1 MRSSH
6 LGFWSGNLFLIA
18 PFPDLCLLVPF
29 HSVYT
34 LLLQKIKLFSLYFQ
48 CGDTFIQLYTE
59 LCKYAIN
66 IDKGNMEKEL
76 NENENLQ
83 AVKERQFAIA
93 KTCVRMAYMLREYDF
108 RIAKIC
114 GLTAFALD
122 TTFDSLNL
130 VNRLYWT
137 VKFTAA
143 TSSGSK
149 VDPATL
155 YEIERLLEPLR
166 PNVLDPEFTWK
177 KIIPLCKKYK
187 TERDVLLKESCQY
200 VPVLKDPKQSLK
212 YFKKGSSTISASSVN
227 QGPSASGTDS
237 RKVPEQE
244 IKKPTAVDIDR
255 LLGQQFPRGVGKS
268 MQDYSMKDLDKTIDD
283 LKKSIN
289 EETQYR
295 KILHEAGFTGKE
307 KKQKG
312 PTIPKD
318 PNVKKERVKKEP
330 KQDQQRSISK
340 TTIPQT
346 HPQLSKGRPSIAEQ
360 THQQQYQGSD
370 KMAPPAAHR
379 STPGPFSPPVAHQ
392 GSPGFRSPPVAH
404 ASHHPSSPR
413 DLISPKPSGSN
424 QYPSQV
430 YRQNSVPAQFSPNT
444 YSTGSVNQKTPFSS
458 SPSSSLSSSSYRP
471 PSVSQTASDM
481 LKQSLSTKIHSEMLR
496 NRQHLSGS
504 VSQLNT
510 GSSSLPGSNLQR
522 QHSVPNLPS
531 TVTNEN
537 LKRSYTIEYATN
549 ASSSPA
555 ECARIAQ
562 QIAQMH
568 LKQRAEREKLEG
580 KKPRKPRQKK
590 VQDVPKTSLTS
601 RSVPNKSQL
610 SEMLGQTVKTGAE
623 TNSERV
629 QNIVHIRNQILQ
641 AENANRLTS
650 DSRQMNPSFQQ
661 MGNAANLNLSNNAN
675 LTQQTVRNDPNI
687 NSGQSQQADPRAQN
701 PKFYLTS
708 NSAINK
714 LKKDETGGLNLT
726 DSTGLAVKPVFSM
739 IVPRSLTTPDN
750 QEELVRRVTNM
761 VKKATSAQES
771 PGTYLAPPRSN
782 TALQRASSPQVQSNV
797 RPTSSSANQSQQKT
811 AEDIKS
817 TPVPDHVLEFLKTKS
832 KGEQRPQKPE
842 PNRMLVRSV
851 SLTTQDQN
859 RSINSL
865 QSSTASARPATV
877 TSRQQIQS
885 PGLVPTST
893 NMEVSANASSQ
904 LTAMSGVALPQ
915 SQSSLNILAN
925 VATNSAAL
933 PGQQQNNIPTNY
945 GNQNQAPTGSDGS
958 TNIAMITKQPIQ
970 NLQRPNIPQQNIVPQ
985 TTLQQKMKYT
995 TQTST
1000 EARIRLPVVTSEQ
1013 SEQRFMHVF
1022 DQFGNKQ
1029 IVNMTPQTHLMPSNA
1044 QTDLSQLTIGGA
1056 QSNLAQQS
1064 QSSSTLS
1071 LHQIA
1076 PSTGS
1081 ISNFIPLQP
1090 SIPTVAFDSTGTI
1103 ASRLQPEG
1111 FNVVNTGVPATPQM
1125 SSTTETATA
1134 TAPRQQF
1141 NIVPELSPAVVQQIL
1156 TDLMK
1161 TGSQQDHTS
1170 QGQGQKVSAISPQTQ
1185 NPPQQQHKRD
1195 IYIFPKS
1202 LADGAMQIMKDS
1214 GTGSIAKT
1222 VLDHTKQVLSGST
1235 LNQAVQNTTSG
1246 QFYSPN
1252 YMNSSSDTLSTSQI
1266 PNRTSSFVRQNTVP
1280 MSHSQTNMPNQLLQV
1295 PDLPDLNQFG
1305 IDEILR
1311 TDNVTD
1317 QNNQR
1322 PEITEKQPQKYVN
1335 KTNELN
1341 ANQMSAVSGKMT
1353 DKMIPKQLPSSS
1365 QTASSQD
1372 VIKINSDQDMLKH
1385 VESLLSGKKNITLA
1399 KETGQVVKQASADAE
1414 KNLGPGPV
1422 HRQDNTMDK
1431 KLSTTNPLLNAA
1443 LSQHEEVENKVTQ
1456 GKSTFFNAARL
1467 AKEREE
1473 REMKMKQEKANT
1485 KSNDDK
1491 LSVKICGICSQTFN
1505 TLEKLREH
1513 VQFNLCPSKQ
1523 CKVCESMF
1531 SSLEELRNHLKTPC
1545 KGTKGK
1551 QLKDFEYTKIFV
1563 CSKCNFTSQNEK
1575 IGTKHIENCHVGSP
1589 VKAKVTIWF
1598 KCHMC
1603 REVLHDKDLAY
1614 KHISR
1619 FCPQLKAAKAQ
1630 QDAQNA
1636 MDKLKGKADRS
1647 VCPNKP
1653 ELSYKDPKSFIQD
1666 CFVPEN
1672 SQIKDV
1678 KQEMSV
1684 IPRQTTKIDNIL
1696 ESNKTVDAKSLNIEK
1711 LVPENV
1717 KVGGSEIKMEKE
1729 AVTPHLKK
1737 LEQNSLKADLK
1748 VSTEDNDRS
1757 KTNMDKTDIT
1767 ISSEKESSIKGKGEA
1782 VTNTKVDSKSVR
1794 NESEEAD
1801 VKITETQGK
1810 SNENVKK
1817 LTNSILGE
1825 IKKAMSDVLKKDKE
1839 NQYKTEK
1846 ERTEVEESTLS
1857 EKKTSQSVEKR
1868 STRTP
1873 RKEKTEETG
1882 KSGEKQSL
1890 SRKQLLSLKRQT
1902 PESDLN
1908 ESQSCKLCLY
1918 STSNQRSLA
1927 RHYTQA
1933 HDFGFKL
1940 QSKRYRCKYCDVSFQ
1955 SSSKVKIK
1963 GHVMKHSEILLNQI
1977 AKCKH
1982 LNRNY
1987 PHLTPEKNTKNDR
2000 NTVFSP
2006 RRMKKHLKAR
2016 AARSKCAENLKRLSY
2031 GQKKGVEDES
2041 DSESEERSRGR
2052 PRKYPVGKEPYI
2064 VNKKLYQQ
2072 QQKDTKHNN
2081 KEKTTQIVS
2090 ENNSRVNRTLQ
2101 KDKNRTLQK
2110 DKNQSKIST
2119 RSHPGKDI
2127 IKAGSVKEGQKIKV
2141 KHNDSRKKEEIA
2153 KGNVSSDDEISE
2165 SDVEAGSPIRT
2176 RLRKRKLSH
2185 ADVDDSSTDVASN
2198 STRKLR
2204 RSDAGKEASVKSDG
2218 STGNNENLK
2227 KNEETSNNVIARN
2240 KRKKSE
2246 SDDTKDILENN
2257 DSHKDKEHR
2266 RSLRPRRSKTV
2277 KETSESESESS
2288 EEESASDI
2296 RKSLRSRGHNV
2307 NKGEMEQLDSDA
2319 DYEPSDEDVDVVPLS
2334 KRLRR
2339 RSGTVQASTSEF
2351 VQRDQNKEGQTNRKR
2366 NLRGEES
2373 HSEESDDDFTDDRP
2387 RKSVGSERRSPR
2399 GSVRASNKSRTAQD
2413 SRLQIHTESSS
2424 MSEGE
2429 GRATPVKERLRERRS
2444 LNTSSKENK
2453 NVKDQKISKTTKVT
2467 DKVEPS
2473 RDRNLRPRRQTRQ
2486 NASFEGDVQASID
2499 VIFDAVEEEYD
2510 TLKTNELQADD
2521 ESDKDSLIEIVSE
2534 SSEEE
2539 STSKSRKQNKV
2550 KKGPVRSKAK
2560 GKAEEEELSEDDR
2573 FEVLPETNVSKESKS
2588 LSVLLDPDEEFGSQ
2602 VEVTLSE
2609 KQPKN
2614 KEVKT
2619 QNASMKEKVI
2629 KPVQASESIDDDEF
2643 AFVRTNNETT
2653 IDNKKDVDESSKDKL
2668 KTVIIEDDEFSFVST
2683 TSTTGTKAKSEN
2695 NAKPA
2700 DNFGSE
2706 FLKFTQKQLSVKSNS
2721 NESDESGEEIND
2733 SNVQELNL
2741 KKNKPDVPECQSEKS
2756 VKAIAGPMHEKLKS
2770 LRDGSEVETHES
2782 HQGQSKAEVTT
2793 NRRNDG
2799 ESNFAAAFQAFAGVS
2814 KLRELASKELTV
2826 PSAEKQKV
2834 KESMPEAKMTTLK
2847 INVEQSTE
2855 KPPNDNITSPVTSPV
2870 IGIKKP
2876 GFEDAFQEFFQKK
2889 LRLGSKE
2896 VKNMATTSAGKS
2908 KQIDVL
2914 KVKSLEES
2922 LPPCNVLIN
2931 RLTEKEIDKYTSP
2944 KQAKLL
2950 SARSDSVEL
2959 KESIVESPKPES
2971 VEPGKEI
2978 SKEVEEIIILDSDD
2992 ESQEETSEIVLIDSD
3007 DVLSSAEVEDLNEK
3021 SLDKLDTDEIENIAG
3036 YSVKLVSPENSQL
3049 SENVTDDVSKG
3060 PVTDKTREQQDVSFI
3075 EEESEQTVDSEI
3087 DTTKSNVDTL
3097 RTDEQQDV
3105 SIIEEESAQTVESET
3120 DTTKSNVDTLRTDEQ
3135 QDVCIIEE
3143 ESAQTVD
3150 SEIDSTK
3157 SNVDTLRTDE
3167 QQDVNIIEEESEQTV
3182 QSEKETNDSNVD
3194 TLRTDEQQGV
3204 SIIEEES
3211 TQTVESETD
3220 TTKSNVHTLRTDEQ
3234 QDVSIIEGES
3244 AQTVESE
3251 TDTTKS
3257 NVDTLRTDEQ
3267 QDVSIIEEESAQTV
3281 ESYIETTNSNVD
3293 TLRTDE
3299 QQGVSIIKEESAQTV
3314 KSEIETTNSNVDTL
3328 RTDEQQDISIIEEES
3343 AHTVE
3348 SETDATKSIV
3358 DKLRTDGNSQG
3369 DDAEPLQDR
3378 KKVVDELITSTDDE
3392 IVQET
3397 KGSSKEA
3404 INVKEVPQKLMNKEL
3419 INEDTS
3425 TNEPENLE
3433 SKITDQEIELVQTTE
3448 SAAVDINTETMKD
3461 KDLDSFN
3468 EDPSKQDNQSLQTME
3483 TEEEQSKLNLQSQ
3496 SIQEKYKEENANS
3509 VLDEESKITV
3519 NSDILSAA
3527 KETTYSD
3534 GKTCIEMKETSE
3546 ETVSSEESEVVDS
3559 LKSVTAY
3566 NNTQIDE
3573 ENGLGSMTEL
3583 LDQEGSSLQMSET
3596 ENISD
3601 NLDTSESEKTDQ
3613 VDYTEPVHNVIK
3625 DAEVT
3630 NVSDNKV
3637 EKLVTEKEG
3646 LSKEAETIEES
3657 DHGVDTEYEKEDNQ
3671 AHEPDLSEMLDPT
3684 EIDDLE
3690 LIEIGQKK
3698 NSVNIETAKET
3709 LTFESESTRELDDI
3723 LEVKDKTQNQEKND
3737 VVITENDFHISETDV
3752 FATIDDN
3759 ENNMMNDENICSS
3772 ESRKED
3778 IDLNYH
3784 KGIEV
3789 GSDIHAENFCEE
3801 QQTHTDVEDSRVI
3814 NIEELPIDTQIGQTS
3829 DTEITQ
3835 SGNMTVEKTFT
3846 EMKSNDAENILNTTE
3861 SESVIAHIPTENIF
3875 NEMNV
3880 LEGRETPNPEE
3891 NPCEEGI
3898 KIAKGKGKDLK
3909 AIQNNVC
3916 IDAQRFHE
3924 RLSNKEQDGNDNT
3937 CMEEMS
3943 AVDHSELPE
3952 VTQDSTEQERHS
3964 ILCEEKNDTSTNI
3977 CIDTAM
3983 HQEFEM
3989 ESYPGKTLTQ
3999 ADKVPVSPEYAD
4011 LSNTNE
4017 HGEVLN
4023 SELKTF
4029 TSTEMEGSNPVSD
4042 DGDVMVEEL
4051 EMANQIVELDNK
4063 CGNQQQE
4070 SQDSLNLSPESK
4082 ITIQPEVILT
4092 INSQMPEFE
4101 ASKLD
4106 SCRVKDSTA
4115 LASDNTFQS
4124 GIAVSTKD
4132 DLPKNDSNSQIL
4144 ESENKTELLASSTSP
4159 LKEKLVPYS
4168 DDESDGELSEM
4179 AEGTKNVNDN
4189 QEDITDLKLYEDE
4202 EHIQEFDGSENNV
4215 DTTIEVNSE
4224 MSDLKSV
4231 PEYEPCHK
4239 PLESVESTIEDSC
4252 DENQEPMPS
4261 ELSSELSKP
4270 VDINYVVE
4278 TSDQEI
4284 ESLENKES
4292 NSISDSLATSEI
4304 ENVLSQ
4310 EEQMAFA
4317 YLRSVWKEKE
4327 IDVLKKEN
4335 TEESEEDSDDY
4346 NERTARTSKEIQNVR
4361 TLSVGEE
4368 SKNSDFSG
4376 EVATCQE
4383 LSDSN
4388 SSFITTDPL
4397 VSSSDFDSNHEGK
4410 TEAIDNTACGD
4421 AAQRLFETGDSLKVP
4436 VEPSDAVI
4444 SSVEFQQVETEPAME
4459 AIEIE
4464 DTATNSGS
4472 DIDMLQHT
4480 LQQDFSILSPENA
4493 LKESG
4498 HDQET
4503 AELPEE
4509 ANTDK
4514 TCAHTSACTCEINE
4528 KHITAIEID
4537 SSTPMPP
4544 MASVDITKQERLESV
4559 DDSANMNTENT
4570 PENNLFQTPDRC
4582 KLSHVEV
4589 ATENDLQE
4597 DQQKPS
4603 GALVTQNWSEGKAD
4617 AAEEFPN
4624 EAEASYSDS
4633 VDGGDKKNDNRPE
4646 TDSEIELT
4654 PIVQVGPQEMEADP
4668 DDKFQTSEE
4677 KDSELAESGLQLQQL
4692 QESDFH
4698 TTDDN
4703 DKSYDDI
4710 VINSEIPGEVNSVE
4724 ISAETDFLQS
4734 AEFVAEKLDLQDN
4747 RLALAAVAN
4756 LVENNQL
4763 PVINK
4768 PDIIIPGNIQQKE
4781 DMIDSMTLI
4790 KEPNDDIN
4798 DTNRDELYV
4807 SRIPE
4812 HTPEIVDS
4820 VVSQDKLQ
4828 KAETITE
4835 NATDFTDSEADIQK
4849 RQPLKEESVDVTE
4862 HSTTIIADTN
4872 IREAAIE
4879 NEYDADTFN
4888 FQNKPIT
4895 REVENLD
4902 SETFVR
4908 DYGDSSIGNI
4918 PEDRVTID
4926 PHAVS
4931 AEYSS
4936 VVKNYSETTGLTE
4949 EKCVEQGLRE
4959 SYTQNEN
4966 EINLQA
4972 DSGILDV
4979 QGDITQ
4985 KVEASLEARTESND
4999 LSIIQE
5005 KAPTTSTDS
5014 LTVET
5019 GSLQEKINTD
5029 VDKKELSSEITKDM
5043 TIPIEGDISAGV
5055 SLNVANSN
5063 PVTNIT
5069 DPTADMGDDKALTE
5083 KCLDPT
5089 GLKTD
5094 AAAVKQQ
5101 DQNVNVKEDEMKE
5114 NICHE
5119 VEVENT
5125 IEDTKEKTAPFSSI
5139 AKDIKPDISVVT
5151 KEKTLQTETDLQNL
5165 PEGSVDGEVN
5175 LDVASELAD
5184 ISDIIETTTLPQDS
5198 EKNDMYSERVLDTM
5212 QREQKLAV
5220 ISDFISNREPLEE
5233 TVGSNVIDKS
5243 NSLIPEIKS
5252 TEKDQSMSNLIET
5265 KSTEKDESVTST
5277 LAEETSSNVSHI
5289 PAARFYKSPPRELVL
5304 QKAKDTDSKVS
5315 LHETQKIETGEKSIK
5330 QKPIVKNTKEN
5341 TAVKQ
5346 SVITIQSKTIMKKE
5360 CPGSKVIHKKA
5371 VEQDIKTQTAQVVGK
5386 LSVPTNT
5393 SSVTVNSNI
5402 VSKETGAKQA
5412 TVSTKKTLIETGT
5425 KQTLVTSKKSK
5436 TRRQS
5441 VKEITVPVEEGDK
5454 EDLEEFNKRT
5464 ESVKKSFKRSKGKGY
5479 QCDFNLEDDDH
5490 DDGMS
5495 TCSSSSSGTSFSSHG
5510 LDLESL
5516 KVVPGPSH
5524 VVPEPPRTASPT
5536 AECSSPQKNTVS
5548 TMTAKIA
5555 DRKTYDA
5562 KKCLV
5567 SKAMS
5572 DNMKKYS
5579 KRPIKRL
5586 MVINSEG
5593 LTNIPPNAGTVS
5605 DKTILLQE
5613 GSDLVRKVS
5622 LPNVGKVIKQY
5633 SKFSLPLREEPDS
5646 PKSVSS
5652 ESNSGSDSG
5661 ANDTAGEA
5669 TNPLKSFRKMHPEDA
5684 PFSWGM
5690 DEEKS
5695 CTGKGKGKR
5704 TDTKVVKYVVATA
5717 EKGVGQTSGIVDQS
5731 VRYSTRRRS
5740 SVDSGAILPETV
5752 DTKTTG
5758 RRVLRSPSA
5767 SKEPQSLVIRTSE
5780 VQKELPNVKKVDE
5793 SKVQTNIETKVAD
5806 VSKGHRHDTRGA
5818 AKPSNVCS
5826 AVKIASA
5833 PSNISDKTVI
5843 DKTNKAKQPIS
5854 SKDAGVSQKMPI
5866 KEIPNVQ
5873 HNTRKSM
5880 DSVKPSGAS
5889 KVELEKDSSLS
5900 RTRSLSVRQL
5910 ITQTVVMSEMLATD
5924 VDGTIIP
5931 DTAGVTSADLS
5942 ESVRL
5947 ESQKEQSLPPR
5958 GVKRKSGHLETETSH
5973 EGKGH
5978 EELDKQSNLV
5988 TPVEMCHTV
5997 DDGRKLTSKQPK
6009 LSEECKSG
6017 RETISSVKKT
6027 ELNAKVIVLES
6038 NRAVKCTC
6046 QSSNSSCEEC
6056 RKRQKEQKPPSSKI
6070 MYTSYKPAIRHIVHD
6085 GKVIQI
6091 KKGSIT
6097 ETAISSTGAGIRC
6110 QSPKSRDMSPSPSE
6124 RRSRPGSV
6132 PKSRDISPAPSERRN
6147 RLGSVTD
6154 SPKKK
6159 KSRTSGAKNEDPVEM
6174 KETSLYVKTEADL
6187 NKYIHQALKE
6197 IRKDRQHRPQEPHQ
6211 QQTKQGGEKEES
6223 KWKVT
6228 KTKDSFSFKRS
6239 RPVT

>member
-340 TTIPQT
+340 TIIPQT
-346 HPQLSKGRPSIAEQ
+346 HPQSSKGRPSIAEQ

-379 STPGPFSPPVAHQ
+379 STPGPFSPPVVHQ

-458 SPSSSLSSSSYRP
+458 SASSSLSSSSYRP

-601 RSVPNKSQL
+601 KSVPNKSQL

-797 RPTSSSANQSQQKT
+797 RPTSSANQSQQKT

-885 PGLVPTST
+885 PGLVPTNT

-958 TNIAMITKQPIQ
+958 TNIAMITKQPTQ

-1636 MDKLKGKADRS
+1636 MDKLKGKADKL
-1647 VCPNKP
+1647 VCPVKP
-1653 ELSYKDPKSFIQD
+1653 EPPYKDPKSFIQD

-1684 IPRQTTKIDNIL
+1684 IPRQTTKTDKIL

-1717 KVGGSEIKMEKE
+1717 KVGGTEIKMEKE

-1748 VSTEDNDRS
+1748 VSTKDNDRS
-1757 KTNMDKTDIT
+1757 KTNINKTDIT

-1810 SNENVKK
+1810 NNENVKK

-1868 STRTP
+1868 RTRTP

-1882 KSGEKQSL
+1882 KSGKKQSL
-1890 SRKQLLSLKRQT
+1890 SRKQLLSPKIQT

-1987 PHLTPEKNTKNDR
+1987 PHLTPEKSTKNDR

-2052 PRKYPVGKEPYI
+2052 PRKYPVGQEPYI

-2081 KEKTTQIVS
+2081 KEKTTKSVY

-2101 KDKNRTLQK
+2101 KD
-2110 DKNQSKIST
+2110 QSKIST

-2127 IKAGSVKEGQKIKV
+2127 IKTGSVKEEQKFKV
-2141 KHNDSRKKEEIA
+2141 KHNDRRKKEEIA
-2153 KGNVSSDDEISE
+2153 KGNVNSDDEISE

-2176 RLRKRKLSH
+2176 RLRKRKLSQ
-2185 ADVDDSSTDVASN
+2185 ADMNDTSTDVASN
-2198 STRKLR
+2198 STCKI
-2204 RSDAGKEASVKSDG
+2204 RSDAGKEARDKSDA
-2218 STGNNENLK
+2218 STRNIENLK
-2227 KNEETSNNVIARN
+2227 KNEETSNNDIARN

-2246 SDDTKDILENN
+2246 SDDTKDNLENN

-2266 RSLRPRRSKTV
+2266 RSLRPRRSKII

-2307 NKGEMEQLDSDA
+2307 NKGEIEQLDSDA

-2334 KRLRR
+2334 KRLR
-2339 RSGTVQASTSEF
+2339 SGTVQVTTSDF
-2351 VQRDQNKEGQTNRKR
+2351 VQRDQNKEGQTDRKR

-2387 RKSVGSERRSPR
+2387 RKTGGSERRSPR
-2399 GSVRASNKSRTAQD
+2399 RSVRASNKFRTAQD

-2444 LNTSSKENK
+2444 LNTSSKEIPNK
-2453 NVKDQKISKTTKVT
+2453 NVKDHKISKTSKLT
-2467 DKVEPS
+2467 DKVEPC

-2486 NASFEGDVQASID
+2486 NGSFEGDVQASID

-2550 KKGPVRSKAK
+2550 KKGPVRSKARK
-2560 GKAEEEELSEDDR
+2560 GKAKEEELSEDDKS
-2573 FEVLPETNVSKESKS
+2573 EVLPETNVSEESKS
-2588 LSVLLDPDEEFGSQ
+2588 LSVLLDPDEEFGSH
-2602 VEVTLSE
+2602 VEVTVSE
-2609 KQPKN
+2609 KQSKN

-2619 QNASMKEKVI
+2619 QNASVKDKVI
-2629 KPVQASESIDDDEF
+2629 KPGQASESIDDDEF
-2643 AFVRTNNETT
+2643 AFVRTNNENT
-2653 IDNKKDVDESSKDKL
+2653 IENKKDVNEFSKDKL
-2668 KTVIIEDDEFSFVST
+2668 KAVIIEDDEFSFVST
-2683 TSTTGTKAKSEN
+2683 TSTTSAKAKSEN

-2733 SNVQELNL
+2733 SNVQEHNL
-2741 KKNKPDVPECQSEKS
+2741 KKSKPDMPECESEKS
-2756 VKAIAGPMHEKLKS
+2756 AKAIAGPMQEKLKS
-2770 LRDGSEVETHES
+2770 LRDVSEVEAHES

-2793 NRRNDG
+2793 SRRNEG

-2814 KLRELASKELTV
+2814 KLAELASKELTV
-2826 PSAEKQKV
+2826 PAAERQKV

-2847 INVEQSTE
+2847 VSVEQSME
-2855 KPPNDNITSPVTSPV
+2855 KPPKDNITSPVTSPV

-2896 VKNMATTSAGKS
+2896 LKNMATTSAGKP
-2908 KQIDVL
+2908 KQINVL
-2914 KVKSLEES
+2914 KGKSLEES

-2944 KQAKLL
+2944 KQTKLL
-2950 SARSDSVEL
+2950 SAVSDSVEL

-3049 SENVTDDVSKG
+3049 SETVADDVSKG
-3060 PVTDKTREQQDVSFI
+3060 HVTDKTREQQDVSII

-3087 DTTKSNVDTL
+3087 DATKSNVDTLRTDEQQDVCIIEEESTQTADSEIDTNNSNVVTL

-3105 SIIEEESAQTVESET
+3105 SIIEEESAQTADSEIDATKSNVDTLRTDEQQDIRIIEEESEQTVESEI
-3120 DTTKSNVDTLRTDEQ
+3120 DTTDSNVDTLRTDEQ

-3150 SEIDSTK
+3150 SEID
-3157 SNVDTLRTDE
+3157 
-3167 QQDVNIIEEESEQTV
+3167 
-3182 QSEKETNDSNVD
+3182 TNN
-3194 TLRTDEQQGV
+3194 
-3204 SIIEEES
+3204 
-3211 TQTVESETD
+3211 
-3220 TTKSNVHTLRTDEQ
+3220 
-3234 QDVSIIEGES
+3234 
-3244 AQTVESE
+3244 
-3251 TDTTKS
+3251 S

-3267 QDVSIIEEESAQTV
+3267 QDVSIIEEESEETV
-3281 ESYIETTNSNVD
+3281 KSETDTTKSNVD

-3299 QQGVSIIKEESAQTV
+3299 QQNVSIIEEESAQIVESKIDTT
-3314 KSEIETTNSNVDTL
+3314 KSNFDTLRTDGNSQGNDAAPLQDRKEAVNELITSTEDELVQETKGSNVDTL
-3328 RTDEQQDISIIEEES
+3328 RTDEQQDVCNIEEES
-3343 AHTVE
+3343 AQTVESETDTNNSNVDTLRIDEQQDVSIIDTVE

-3358 DKLRTDGNSQG
+3358 DIVRTDGNSQG

-3378 KKVVDELITSTDDE
+3378 KKVVDELITNDE

-3404 INVKEVPQKLMNKEL
+3404 IYVEEEVPQKLMNKEL

-3433 SKITDQEIELVQTTE
+3433 SKITDQEIELVQTSE
-3448 SAAVDINTETMKD
+3448 SAAVDIITETMKD
-3461 KDLDSFN
+3461 KDLDSLN
-3468 EDPSKQDNQSLQTME
+3468 EDPSKEDNQSLQTME
-3483 TEEEQSKLNLQSQ
+3483 TEEEQSKLKLQSQ
-3496 SIQEKYKEENANS
+3496 SIQEKPQEENTKL
-3509 VLDEESKITV
+3509 VQDEESKITI

-3527 KETTYSD
+3527 KETAYSG
-3534 GKTCIEMKETSE
+3534 GKTCIDMKETSEETVNSSE
-3546 ETVSSEESEVVDS
+3546 ETVSSEESEALEVVES
-3559 LKSVTAY
+3559 SKSFTADY
-3566 NNTQIDE
+3566 NTQIGE
-3573 ENGLGSMTEL
+3573 ENVLGSMTKL
-3583 LDQEGSSLQMSET
+3583 LHKEGSSLEIPET
-3596 ENISD
+3596 ESISD
-3601 NLDTSESEKTDQ
+3601 NIDTSESERTDQ
-3613 VDYTEPVHNVIK
+3613 VDNTEPVHSVIS

-3646 LSKEAETIEES
+3646 LSKETETIEES
-3657 DHGVDTEYEKEDNQ
+3657 DHGVDSEHEKEDIQ
-3671 AHEPDLSEMLDPT
+3671 AHEPDLSEMFDPT

-3723 LEVKDKTQNQEKND
+3723 LEVKDKTQNREKND
-3737 VVITENDFHISETDV
+3737 VVITENDFHISETEV
-3752 FATIDDN
+3752 FATIDDD
-3759 ENNMMNDENICSS
+3759 ENNMINDDTICLS

-3789 GSDIHAENFCEE
+3789 GSDIHAEDFCEE
-3801 QQTHTDVEDSRVI
+3801 QQTHTEFDASRVI

-3846 EMKSNDAENILNTTE
+3846 ELKSNDAENILDTTE
-3861 SESVIAHIPTENIF
+3861 SEIVIAHIPTENIS
-3875 NEMNV
+3875 NEKNV
-3880 LEGRETPNPEE
+3880 LERKETLNPEE
-3891 NPCEEGI
+3891 NPCEEDGI
-3898 KIAKGKGKDLK
+3898 KIAKGEGKYLK
-3909 AIQNNVC
+3909 AIQNKVC
-3916 IDAQRFHE
+3916 IDAQSFHE
-3924 RLSNKEQDGNDNT
+3924 RLSNKQQEVDNNT

-3943 AVDHSELPE
+3943 AVDHSDLLE
-3952 VTQDSTEQERHS
+3952 VTQDSTEQESLS
-3964 ILCEEKNDTSTNI
+3964 ILCEEKNDTSTDI
-3977 CIDTAM
+3977 IIEFAV
-3983 HQEFEM
+3983 HQEF
-3989 ESYPGKTLTQ
+3989 
-3999 ADKVPVSPEYAD
+3999 V
-4011 LSNTNE
+4011 
-4017 HGEVLN
+4017 EV
-4023 SELKTF
+4023 
-4029 TSTEMEGSNPVSD
+4029 
-4042 DGDVMVEEL
+4042 
-4051 EMANQIVELDNK
+4051 DNK

-4082 ITIQPEVILT
+4082 ITIQPEVTLT
-4092 INSQMPEFE
+4092 VDDSQMPEFE

-4106 SCRVKDSTA
+4106 SCRAKDNTA

-4132 DLPKNDSNSQIL
+4132 DLPLNDSNSQIL
-4144 ESENKTELLASSTSP
+4144 ENEDNTESKASSTSP
-4159 LKEKLVPYS
+4159 LKDKLVPYS
-4168 DDESDGELSEM
+4168 DDESDEEFSKMVESAGNEKDQQ
-4179 AEGTKNVNDN
+4179 EG
-4189 QEDITDLKLYEDE
+4189 ITESKLCEDE
-4202 EHIQEFDGSENNV
+4202 AQIEVFDSGENNC
-4215 DTTIEVNSE
+4215 DTKSVEFNNE
-4224 MSDLKSV
+4224 MSESKNYL
-4231 PEYEPCHK
+4231 EYETPHRPCQ
-4239 PLESVESTIEDSC
+4239 SVESIDH
-4252 DENQEPMPS
+4252 DENLVTCKLNDENLETMSVELNIECHDQMDKSAAVELPYGEAENS
-4261 ELSSELSKP
+4261 EEKESKS
-4270 VDINYVVE
+4270 ISGALE
-4278 TSDQEI
+4278 TS
-4284 ESLENKES
+4284 
-4292 NSISDSLATSEI
+4292 SEI
-4304 ENVLSQ
+4304 ENGLSQ

-4317 YLRSVWKEKE
+4317 YLRSVWKETE
-4327 IDVLKKEN
+4327 IDAVTKET
-4335 TEESEEDSDDY
+4335 TEESGDSDDK
-4346 NERTARTSKEIQNVR
+4346 NENPTTPAKEMQTVQ
-4361 TLSVGEE
+4361 TLTLEE
-4368 SKNSDFSG
+4368 EGNKSHMTEEVTDFQESG
-4376 EVATCQE
+4376 G
-4383 LSDSN
+4383 SN
-4388 SSFITTDPL
+4388 SSCITPDML
-4397 VSSSDFDSNHEGK
+4397 VNKQDVECDFQGFQGK
-4410 TEAIDNTACGD
+4410 TEENYNTD
-4421 AAQRLFETGDSLKVP
+4421 KEDSAQSLFETHNAFKVP
-4436 VEPSDAVI
+4436 VKTSDTVNGPDTETK
-4444 SSVEFQQVETEPAME
+4444 EF
-4459 AIEIE
+4459 E
-4464 DTATNSGS
+4464 DTATISGS
-4472 DIDMLQHT
+4472 EIKMLQPT
-4480 LQQDFSILSPENA
+4480 FQTEFSIPSTESA
-4493 LKESG
+4493 LKGSDT
-4498 HDQET
+4498 DQES
-4503 AELPEE
+4503 AKLQEE
-4509 ANTDK
+4509 TNTD
-4514 TCAHTSACTCEINE
+4514 TTYSLASANECEITDT
-4528 KHITAIEID
+4528 TAREID
-4537 SSTPMPP
+4537 SSTPQPP
-4544 MASVDITKQERLESV
+4544 LATVGNTKQEILESV
-4559 DDSANMNTENT
+4559 DESMNMQTENT
-4570 PENNLFQTPDRC
+4570 SESVDESMNMQTEITSENNLNQIPNRC
-4582 KLSHVEV
+4582 ILSDVQLEK
-4589 ATENDLQE
+4589 ENDLTE
-4597 DQQKPS
+4597 DQQKLS
-4603 GALVTQNWSEGKAD
+4603 GSLETLDGSEDKAD
-4617 AAEEFPN
+4617 AEEELPN
-4624 EAEASYSDS
+4624 EVKVSYPDS
-4633 VDGGDKKNDNRPE
+4633 VDGDDKE
-4646 TDSEIELT
+4646 TDNIPEAHSEMELT
-4654 PIVQVGPQEMEADP
+4654 PTVQGLQEMEADP
-4668 DDKFQTSEE
+4668 EDKFETKEE
-4677 KDSELAESGLQLQQL
+4677 NNSELTESGLQLQTL

-4698 TTDDN
+4698 PTDHN
-4703 DKSYDDI
+4703 VSFYDDSI
-4710 VINSEIPGEVNSVE
+4710 VNSEIHVEVNSVK
-4724 ISAETDFLQS
+4724 ISAETEFLQS
-4734 AEFVAEKLDLQDN
+4734 AEFVAEKLDVQDD
-4747 RLALAAVAN
+4747 RLALAATAT

-4768 PDIIIPGNIQQKE
+4768 PEIIIPCNIQQKE
-4781 DMIDSMTLI
+4781 DMLESMTLM
-4790 KEPNDDIN
+4790 KEPNDNIK

-4807 SRIPE
+4807 SRISE
-4812 HTPEIVDS
+4812 QTPEIVDS
-4820 VVSQDKLQ
+4820 VVSQDKLH
-4828 KAETITE
+4828 EVE
-4835 NATDFTDSEADIQK
+4835 NVSENTTDFTDSEADIQK
-4849 RQPLKEESVDVTE
+4849 RQPLKEESVDITE
-4862 HSTTIIADTN
+4862 HSTIIADTN
-4872 IREAAIE
+4872 IREATIE
-4879 NEYDADTFN
+4879 NECDADTLN

-4895 REVENLD
+4895 QEVENLD
-4902 SETFVR
+4902 TETFVR
-4908 DYGDSSIGNI
+4908 DNGDSSFGNI
-4918 PEDRVTID
+4918 PEDRVTLD
-4926 PHAVS
+4926 SHAVS
-4931 AEYSS
+4931 AEYASI
-4936 VVKNYSETTGLTE
+4936 VKEYPETTELTE
-4949 EKCVEQGLRE
+4949 EKGVEQGLRE
-4959 SYTQNEN
+4959 SDTQNES
-4966 EINLQA
+4966 EINMQA
-4972 DSGILDV
+4972 DYGILDE

-4985 KVEASLEARTESND
+4985 KVEANLEARTESND
-4999 LSIIQE
+4999 LCIIQE
-5005 KAPTTSTDS
+5005 NAQTTCTDS
-5014 LTVET
+5014 LIVEFD
-5019 GSLQEKINTD
+5019 SLQENINMD
-5029 VDKKELSSEITKDM
+5029 VDQKELSSVITKDR
-5043 TIPIEGDISAGV
+5043 TIPIEHDISAGA
-5055 SLNVANSN
+5055 SLKDVASSNS
-5063 PVTNIT
+5063 VTNIT
-5069 DPTADMGDDKALTE
+5069 DPTADMGDDKSLTE
-5083 KCLDPT
+5083 KCLDST
-5089 GLKTD
+5089 ELKTD
-5094 AAAVKQQ
+5094 AADVKQQ
-5101 DQNVNVKEDEMKE
+5101 DQSVNFKEDEMKVK
-5114 NICHE
+5114 ICHE
-5119 VEVENT
+5119 EEGDVTIENT
-5125 IEDTKEKTAPFSSI
+5125 QEVKTALLCNI
-5139 AKDIKPDISVVT
+5139 TKAVKPDISVVSV
-5151 KEKTLQTETDLQNL
+5151 EKTLQTKTDLQNL
-5165 PEGSVDGEVN
+5165 PEMYVDREVKCD
-5175 LDVASELAD
+5175 DVSEFAAVSELT
-5184 ISDIIETTTLPQDS
+5184 ETTSSCMPEEPD
-5198 EKNDMYSERVLDTM
+5198 KKDVYSERVVDSI
-5212 QREQKLAV
+5212 QGERELAV
-5220 ISDFISNREPLEE
+5220 TSDLSTNTELLEE
-5233 TVGSNVIDKS
+5233 AVCSNVVGKS
-5243 NSLIPEIKS
+5243 ISLVTETKS
-5252 TEKDQSMSNLIET
+5252 TEKDQSMMSDLIET
-5265 KSTEKDESVTST
+5265 ESTEKDQTTKSKLV
-5277 LAEETSSNVSHI
+5277 EETLSNVAHI
-5289 PAARFYKSPPRELVL
+5289 PAARFYKSPPREIAVEKVL
-5304 QKAKDTDSKVS
+5304 DTYSKVS
-5315 LHETQKIETGEKSIK
+5315 LPERQKIETGERSIK
-5330 QKPIVKNTKEN
+5330 QKPIVKNAKEN

-5360 CPGSKVIHKKA
+5360 CPGSKVVHKKA
-5371 VEQDIKTQTAQVVGK
+5371 VGQEMKTQTAQVVGK

-5393 SSVTVNSNI
+5393 SSVTANSNI
-5402 VSKETGAKQA
+5402 MSKETGAKQA
-5412 TVSTKKTLIETGT
+5412 TVSTKKTSIETGV
-5425 KQTLVTSKKSK
+5425 KQSLVTSKKPK

-5479 QCDFNLEDDDH
+5479 QFDFNLEDDDH

-5524 VVPEPPRTASPT
+5524 AVPEPPRTASPT
-5536 AECSSPQKNTVS
+5536 AECISPQKNTVS

-5562 KKCLV
+5562 KQCLV

-5605 DKTILLQE
+5605 DKTLLLPE

-5695 CTGKGKGKR
+5695 CTGKGKSKR
-5704 TDTKVVKYVVATA
+5704 TDTKVVKSVVATA

-5767 SKEPQSLVIRTSE
+5767 SKEPQSLVIKTSE

-5854 SKDAGVSQKMPI
+5854 SKDTGVVQKMPI
-5866 KEIPNVQ
+5866 YEIPNVQ

-5947 ESQKEQSLPPR
+5947 ESQNEQSLPPR
-5958 GVKRKSGHLETETSH
+5958 GVKRKSGHLETGTSH

-5978 EELDKQSNLV
+5978 DELDKQSNLE

-6017 RETISSVKKT
+6017 SETISSVKKT

-6038 NRAVKCTC
+6038 NRAGKCTC

-6056 RKRQKEQKPPSSKI
+6056 RKRQKEQKPSSSKI

-6097 ETAISSTGAGIRC
+6097 ETAIGSTGAGIRC

-6187 NKYIHQALKE
+6187 NKYIHEALKE
-6197 IRKDRQHRPQEPHQ
+6197 IRKDRQHRPQEHHQ